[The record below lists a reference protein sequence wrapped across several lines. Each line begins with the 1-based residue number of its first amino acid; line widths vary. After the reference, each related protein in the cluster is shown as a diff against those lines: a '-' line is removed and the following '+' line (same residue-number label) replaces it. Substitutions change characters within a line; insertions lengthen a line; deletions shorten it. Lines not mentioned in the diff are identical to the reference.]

1 MDLIDKSV
9 EKSSGFAKCFG
20 KMAKAHAKCAK
31 AHESLAGHHS
41 DLHKAAIALGDEEEA
56 IDMQGDEEDE
66 SRAHTGG
73 SSEKTAAEQ
82 ADKLQKAAKD
92 GDLAKAITALSEL
105 VKGLGTKV
113 DDQNK
118 KIDDVKKTVDD
129 KLNELEPGPAEAA
142 KKAAEAAKKAGGQVA
157 IDDKHG
163 KTKEEQEKGNALS
176 VSKVAAKGVG
186 VFK

>member
-1 MDLIDKSV
+1 MRSAYGAADKACRTQGSEGARRLDESPHRESGASRQFGTTSCLAAAETSADKAVQTELEKLATDAEYSKLSSLDQIERRMDLIDKSV

-66 SRAHTGG
+66 SRAHPGG

-82 ADKLQKAAKD
+82 ADKLQKPRR
-92 GDLAKAITALSEL
+92 T
-105 VKGLGTKV
+105 GTWQKP
-113 DDQNK
+113 
-118 KIDDVKKTVDD
+118 
-129 KLNELEPGPAEAA
+129 LPP
-142 KKAAEAAKKAGGQVA
+142 
-157 IDDKHG
+157 
-163 KTKEEQEKGNALS
+163 
-176 VSKVAAKGVG
+176 
-186 VFK
+186 